1 MGTNSGVSNNPCP
14 QDVTTATLLLLLL
27 LVSPSLSFS
36 IDTVSDIS
44 LMDAEES
51 DARLF
56 FANYTSSLLA
66 VNTTILLYALAAAAV
81 VGAVVL
87 ALYLLAIAPSRA
99 SGYGGGYGY
108 SDYDSYSR
116 GFRSSSSGYDILALI
131 SVASDLYGKISYGD
145 VDCQKKIICEF
156 MDKPEMFGDGAAQV
170 KSGVQYATSWLAP
183 LGFSIVDQI
192 SDAAMVDDEGGRN
205 CEQRFQECDKVSLTK
220 TVAEKSQEVKNVKK
234 GLTKKNTEDMVKEET
249 EVKEEYD
256 EYYYDEK

>member
-1 MGTNSGVSNNPCP
+1 MGTESETINVRKMSVPAAG
-14 QDVTTATLLLLLL
+14 LLAGILV
-27 LVSPSLSFS
+27 LVSPAFSFS
-36 IDTVSDIS
+36 MDSVSDIS

-87 ALYLLAIAPSRA
+87 ALYLLANAPSRA
-99 SGYGGGYGY
+99 SGYGGYGY

-116 GFRSSSSGYDILALI
+116 GFRSTSSGYDILTLI

-205 CEQRFQECDKVSLTK
+205 CEQRFQQCDKVSLTK

-234 GLTKKNTEDMVKEET
+234 GLTMKNTQEKVEEET
-249 EVKEEYD
+249 NGEYE

>member
-1 MGTNSGVSNNPCP
+1 MSPPLTPSSSTG
-14 QDVTTATLLLLLL
+14 LLILL

-87 ALYLLAIAPSRA
+87 ALYLLANAPSRA

-108 SDYDSYSR
+108 SDYDSYAR
-116 GFRSSSSGYDILALI
+116 GFRSSSSGYDILTLI
-131 SVASDLYGKISYGD
+131 SVASDLYGKLTYD
-145 VDCQKKIICEF
+145 DLDCQKKIICEF
-156 MDKPEMFGDGAAQV
+156 MDEPEMFGSGASKV
-170 KSGVQYATSWLAP
+170 KTGVQYAASWLAP
-183 LGFSIVDQI
+183 LGFTIVDQI
-192 SDAAMVDDEGGRN
+192 SEAAMLDGQGSQD
-205 CEQRFQECDKVSLTK
+205 CEERFR
-220 TVAEKSQEVKNVKK
+220 
-234 GLTKKNTEDMVKEET
+234 
-249 EVKEEYD
+249 
-256 EYYYDEK
+256 

>member
-1 MGTNSGVSNNPCP
+1 MGIFTQTWESQTIPVHRMSPPPPSSSSSCTG
-14 QDVTTATLLLLLL
+14 LLLLL

-44 LMDAEES
+44 LMDAEEP

-87 ALYLLAIAPSRA
+87 ALYLLANAPSRA

-108 SDYDSYSR
+108 S
-116 GFRSSSSGYDILALI
+116 GYDILTLI

-220 TVAEKSQEVKNVKK
+220 TVEEKSQEVKNVKK

-249 EVKEEYD
+249 
-256 EYYYDEK
+256 